1 MTQKEFRASAHELVD
16 WMADYLEGV
25 ERYPVK
31 SAAAPREIIRKLPRI
46 AASLAKSTA
55 TYQRQIDN
63 YRHRYALDPPLCAA

>member
-1 MTQKEFRASAHELVD
+1 MITTILWPAIVSSFPPMPL
-16 WMADYLEGV
+16 
-25 ERYPVK
+25 
-31 SAAAPREIIRKLPRI
+31 REIIRKLLRI